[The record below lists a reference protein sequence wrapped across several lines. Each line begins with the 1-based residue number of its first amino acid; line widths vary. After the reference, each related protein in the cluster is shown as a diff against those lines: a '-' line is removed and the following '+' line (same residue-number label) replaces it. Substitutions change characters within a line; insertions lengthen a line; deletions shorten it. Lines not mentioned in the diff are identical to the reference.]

1 MMLVPLFH
9 YGNNPRKCVNY
20 NLYLFLKLT
29 IEFSNL
35 TEIVNQQGTLRIV
48 HRRVDPFIYYLI
60 RILGMKA
67 QSANIGNITFLPFD
81 KNKYFPIYSPQTS
94 KFVDHKYCYIYLI
107 VCPANTSM
115 VLLSTAAIVSI
126 IRQLS

>member
-1 MMLVPLFH
+1 MLLQTFWYQIFENRTKIELSGSFSLKFSCKGKPPFAPPPPH

-48 HRRVDPFIYYLI
+48 HRRVDTLFII
-60 RILGMKA
+60 
-67 QSANIGNITFLPFD
+67 
-81 KNKYFPIYSPQTS
+81 
-94 KFVDHKYCYIYLI
+94 
-107 VCPANTSM
+107 
-115 VLLSTAAIVSI
+115 
-126 IRQLS
+126 